1 MSFKDMYLLINQ
13 KSTRRCSGNHFFSQ
27 YFSQK
32 KKLNFWM
39 NVPFCKFY
47 NLIVKTQQQWL
58 NFNGKN
64 AFECPLHLE
73 LYLKVQCMNGS
84 ETNFSRTAESQRLWQ
99 GAICHVCIFQFNKHW
114 RQSQKQLQKYNIR
127 DFITT
132 LIFIGLF
139 LAGQGGNTC
148 PTWLPMLQK
157 RKVLFFTLPP
167 LIYYPVPNA
176 QKGTD
181 HSFF

>member
-1 MSFKDMYLLINQ
+1 MH
-13 KSTRRCSGNHFFSQ
+13 G
-27 YFSQK
+27 
-32 KKLNFWM
+32 
-39 NVPFCKFY
+39 
-47 NLIVKTQQQWL
+47 
-58 NFNGKN
+58 
-64 AFECPLHLE
+64 CPLHLE
-73 LYLKVQCMNGS
+73 PYLEVECMNQN
-84 ETNFSRTAESQRLWQ
+84 ETNFSRTAKSQRLWQ
-99 GAICHVCIFQFNKHW
+99 GAICHIWTYQFNKHW